1 MANIQGPNIIW
12 RSNYYIRFSFVF
24 CSRRFQGETYQ
35 MWLRLLRL
43 TFSESLDSS
52 ETELNVGSGCV
63 TSNDLCMF
71 VFVPWPVRKMMIQL
85 PITAG

>member
-1 MANIQGPNIIW
+1 
-12 RSNYYIRFSFVF
+12 
-24 CSRRFQGETYQ
+24 